1 MCVLSVFATGIHIV
15 KFQFF
20 DLFDVRFSAG
30 KKVKALG
37 TKLMTRALFLKMQ
50 GSMSKLTMDTNQMT
64 ARAILPKKKIYS
76 AAAKVDI
83 YIILLP
89 FS

>member
-37 TKLMTRALFLKMQ
+37 SKLMTRALFLKMQ

-64 ARAILPKKKIYS
+64 AHAILPKKIYF
-76 AAAKVDI
+76 AAKVDI
-83 YIILLP
+83 YIMLLP